1 MEWKDAYE
9 SSKVMEVQD
18 EDYVNDPDLRVDL
31 SSRGK
36 NAKRSL
42 FKRAEMPYILLGAA
56 LFVSIVGLAL
66 FFSGSGDADTTKQI
80 EMLESKLTALEKR
93 LESLEDL
100 NDRVDRISKRNQA
113 FGLSLDKF
121 DQLETS
127 VTRRMDFFAR
137 ELDKFQKTLSVL
149 EKKASAQTTAKAAG
163 KKQSPPKTNAAAK
176 SSQTSKADAL
186 PSHHQVRPGETLYS
200 IGRRYGVPINE
211 LLRLNELSPSS
222 AIYPGQRIKLK

>member
-9 SSKVMEVQD
+9 SSKVMEVQ
-18 EDYVNDPDLRVDL
+18 EENNLNDPDLRVDL

-66 FFSGSGDADTTKQI
+66 FFSGSGETDSAKQF
-80 EMLESKLTALEKR
+80 EMLESKLVALEKR
-93 LESLEDL
+93 LASIEDL
-100 NDRVDRISKRNQA
+100 NGRVDRISKRNQA

-137 ELDKFQKTLSVL
+137 ELDKFQKSLTAL
-149 EKKASAQTTAKAAG
+149 EKKSSAPQKASTR
-163 KKQSPPKTNAAAK
+163 KQSP
-176 SSQTSKADAL
+176 SQARATTKASQASKKQTL